1 MKSRPKGTTMRT
13 MTLLLGGMIGLV
25 GGYTYAQTTRQM
37 GALAVRDKAPTDK
50 AIDLTDEDLIAV
62 VKEMPG
68 KNLATTRL
76 LEGGYY
82 SVNVRRLTGPETAHV
97 HPTSLTIYV
106 VREGSGTL
114 VTGGTIVDAKGQPVT
129 AGRAGDDLKGGVE
142 RSVKAG
148 DIIVT
153 PPGVPHFMRDVKEPL
168 VFMNLIFEREK

>member
-1 MKSRPKGTTMRT
+1 MALRVTGW
-13 MTLLLGGMIGLV
+13 LIAVAIGVAV
-25 GGYTYAQTTRQM
+25 GDASAQTTRQM

-50 AIDLTDEDLIAV
+50 AIDLTQEDLAAV

-82 SVNVRRLTGPETAHV
+82 SVNIRRLTGPETAHL
-97 HPTSLTIYV
+97 HQTSLTIYV

-114 VTGGTIVDAKGQPVT
+114 ITGGTIVDAKGQPVPD
-129 AGRAGDDLKGGVE
+129 GRPGDDIKGGVE
-142 RSVKAG
+142 RSIKAG

-153 PPGVPHFMRDVKEPL
+153 PPGVPHFIRDVKTPL